1 MEWTND
7 LTLYGENKNFYQLDT
22 TGGKEMTDKSLS
34 RFKDERSIVL
44 CGEAGQGIQTV
55 EHILTQTLKL
65 SGYHV
70 FSTEEYMSRI
80 RGGSNSTL
88 IRVSSNRVS
97 APVDRIDLLIPFSL
111 GAVRHVQKKISSK
124 TVLLG
129 EKKVYGKEYH
139 GEKAIDVPLS
149 EIASE
154 VGGSIYS
161 NTVAMALLAGL
172 LKVESEVLD
181 RYLRHHFAG
190 KNETIVQKNLE
201 AARRGYEVSDELTRN
216 GKLQIDL
223 IKHNETKDEI
233 LIDGVEAL
241 AMGAIAGGC
250 NFLSFYPMSPST
262 AVAVLLAEHS
272 KEFGIIVEQAEDE
285 ISAMNMGIG
294 AWYAGARGLASTS
307 GGGFALMVEGLSLA
321 GMIESPMVV
330 HIGQRPGPATGLPTR
345 TEQGDL
351 LFALYSGHGEFPRII
366 LAPGTIK
373 DCFYLAQKAFNLADQ
388 YQVPVFILT
397 DQYLLESHYN
407 IPSLDPVRTPLE
419 KHFVETKP
427 GYKRYQLP
435 EAGLSP
441 RGIPGFGEG
450 LVVLD
455 SDEHDEEGH
464 ITEDLDLR
472 TKMVNKR
479 LRKLDLLRNNI
490 IPPELVGAEDYETLI
505 IGWGST
511 YHAIREA
518 LERLHRE
525 DIAFLHFKQ
534 VYPLHPEAIAYFKKA
549 KKTVIVE
556 NNGTAQFGQL
566 VRLETGFDMDRKILK
581 YNGLPFSV
589 DELEVQLKSVLD

>member
-1 MEWTND
+1 M
-7 LTLYGENKNFYQLDT
+7 KNNL
-22 TGGKEMTDKSLS
+22 LS
-34 RFKDERSIVL
+34 RFNDDVSIVL
-44 CGEAGQGIQTV
+44 GGEAGQGIQTV

-70 FSTEEYMSRI
+70 FSTQEYMSRI

-88 IRVSSNRVS
+88 IRVSSNRIS
-97 APVDRIDLLIPFSL
+97 APVDRIDLLIPFSP
-111 GAVRHVQKKISSK
+111 GAIRHVQRNISST

-129 EKKVYGKEYH
+129 ERKVYANEYQ
-139 GEKAIDVPLS
+139 GERAIDVRFS

-154 VGGSIYS
+154 VGGAVYS
-161 NTVAMALLAGL
+161 NTIAVGLLGGL
-172 LKVESEVLD
+172 LKVEPEILN
-181 RYLRHHFAG
+181 RYLRHHFSG
-190 KNETIVQKNLE
+190 KDETTIQKNLE
-201 AARRGYEVSDELTRN
+201 AARRGYEVSDELIRS
-216 GKLQIDL
+216 GKVEIDL
-223 IKHNETKDEI
+223 LKDEAIKDEI

-285 ISAMNMGIG
+285 IGAMNMGVG

-345 TEQGDL
+345 TEQGEL
-351 LFALYSGHGEFPRII
+351 LFALYAGHGEFPRII
-366 LAPGTIK
+366 FAPGTIE

-407 IPSLDPVRTPLE
+407 IPSLDPKRIPFT
-419 KHFVETKP
+419 KHFVETKQ
-427 GYKRYQLP
+427 GYERYQLA
-435 EAGLSP
+435 ESGLSP
-441 RGIPGFGEG
+441 RGIPGFGQG

-472 TKMVNKR
+472 TKMVDKR
-479 LRKLDLLRNNI
+479 IKKLDLLQNDA
-490 IPPELVGAEDYETLI
+490 IPPELVGPETYRTLI

-511 YHAIREA
+511 YHAIKES
-518 LERLHRE
+518 LGRLKR
-525 DIAFLHFKQ
+525 DDVAFLHFKQ
-534 VYPLHPEAIAYFKKA
+534 VYPLHPSTQGYLQKA
-549 KKTVIVE
+549 KKRVMVE
-556 NNGTAQFGQL
+556 NNGTGQFGKL
-566 VRLETGFDMDRKILK
+566 IRTETGFDMDRKILK
-581 YNGLPFSV
+581 YNGLPFSA
-589 DELEVQLKSVLD
+589 DELERELKLVLD

>member
-1 MEWTND
+1 MKSD
-7 LTLYGENKNFYQLDT
+7 LR
-22 TGGKEMTDKSLS
+22 S
-34 RFKDERSIVL
+34 RFNDDVSIVL

-55 EHILTQTLKL
+55 EHILTQTLIR

-80 RGGSNSTL
+80 RGGCNSTL
-88 IRVSSNRVS
+88 VRVSSKRVA
-97 APVDRIDLLIPFSL
+97 APVDRIDFLIPFSP
-111 GAVRHVQKKISSK
+111 GAVHHVHKRISSE
-124 TVLLG
+124 TILLG
-129 EKKVYGKEYH
+129 EKKNYGNEYQ
-139 GEKAIDVPLS
+139 GENAIDIPLS
-149 EIASE
+149 EIASG
-154 VGGSIYS
+154 VGGPIYS
-161 NTVAMALLAGL
+161 NTVAVALLAGL
-172 LKVESEVLD
+172 LKVEKEVLD
-181 RYLRHHFAG
+181 PYLRHHFAG
-190 KNETIVQKNLE
+190 KDQTIIQKNLE
-201 AARRGYEVSDELTRN
+201 AARRGYEVSDALLRN
-216 GKLQIDL
+216 GKIKIGLF
-223 IKHNETKDEI
+223 KHNDVRDEI

-241 AMGAIAGGC
+241 AMGAMAGGC

-262 AVAVLLAEHS
+262 ALAVLLAEHS

-345 TEQGDL
+345 TEQGEL
-351 LFALYSGHGEFPRII
+351 LFSLHSGHGEFPRII
-366 LAPGTIK
+366 LTPGTID
-373 DCFYLAQKAFNLADQ
+373 DCFYLAQKAFDLADR

-407 IPSLDPVRTPLE
+407 IPSLDPARTPLQ
-419 KHFVETKP
+419 KHFVETKQ
-427 GYKRYQLP
+427 GYKRYQFT
-435 EAGLSP
+435 ESGLSP

-450 LVVLD
+450 LVELD

-464 ITEDLDLR
+464 ITEELDLR

-479 LRKLDLLRNNI
+479 LRKLDLLKKDI
-490 IPPELVGAEDYETLI
+490 LPSELVGPENYKTLI

-511 YHAIREA
+511 YPIIKEA
-518 LERLHRE
+518 LERLERV
-525 DIAFLHFKQ
+525 DTALLHFKQ
-534 VYPLHPEAIAYFKKA
+534 VYPLHPSTITWIKKA

-566 VRLETGFDMDRKILK
+566 IRMQTGFDMDHKILK

-589 DELEVQLKSVLD
+589 EELEERLKSVLD

>member
-1 MEWTND
+1 MND
-7 LTLYGENKNFYQLDT
+7 KPLLRL
-22 TGGKEMTDKSLS
+22 KEDL
-34 RFKDERSIVL
+34 SIVL

-70 FSTEEYMSRI
+70 FSSQEYMSRI

-88 IRVSSNRVS
+88 VRVSSNRVS
-97 APVDRIDLLIPFSL
+97 APVDRIDLLIPFSP
-111 GAVRHVQKKISSK
+111 GAIRHVQKKISSK

-129 EKKVYGKEYH
+129 EKKIYGKEYQ
-139 GEKAIDVPLS
+139 GERAIDVPLS

-161 NTVAMALLAGL
+161 NTIAVALLAGL
-172 LKVESEVLD
+172 LKVEREVLD
-181 RYLRHHFAG
+181 QYLRHHFAG
-190 KNETIVQKNLE
+190 KDENTIHKNLE
-201 AARRGYEVSDELTRN
+201 AARRGYGVSDDLLKN

-223 IKHNETKDEI
+223 VKHNDIKEEI

-241 AMGAIAGGC
+241 AMGAVAGGC

-262 AVAVLLAEHS
+262 AVAVLLAQHS

-285 ISAMNMGIG
+285 IGAMNMGIG

-307 GGGFALMVEGLSLA
+307 GGGFALMVEGLSLT
-321 GMIESPMVV
+321 GIIESPMVV

-345 TEQGDL
+345 TEQGEL
-351 LFALYSGHGEFPRII
+351 LFALYAGHGEFPRII
-366 LAPGTIK
+366 LAPGTIE
-373 DCFYLAQKAFNLADQ
+373 DCFYLAQKAFDLADR
-388 YQVPVFILT
+388 YQIPVFILT

-407 IPSLDPVRTPLE
+407 IPSLDPTRIPLQ
-419 KHFVETKP
+419 KHFVETKQ
-427 GYKRYQLP
+427 GYKRYQLTGT
-435 EAGLSP
+435 GLSP

-479 LRKLDLLRNNI
+479 FKKLDLLKKDV
-490 IPPELVGAEDYETLI
+490 IPPELVGPENYRTLI

-511 YHAIREA
+511 YHTMREA
-518 LERLHRE
+518 LERLGT
-525 DIAFLHFKQ
+525 DDVAFLYFKQ
-534 VYPLHPEAIAYFKKA
+534 VYPLHPNTIAYLQKA
-549 KKTVIVE
+549 KKRVIFE
-556 NNGTAQFGQL
+556 NNGTGQFGQL
-566 VRLETGFDMDRKILK
+566 IRLQTGFDMDRKILK

-589 DELEVQLKSVLD
+589 DELEVQLKSALT

>member
-1 MEWTND
+1 M
-7 LTLYGENKNFYQLDT
+7 K
-22 TGGKEMTDKSLS
+22 TDSMS
-34 RFKDERSIVL
+34 RFNEDVSIVL

-70 FSTEEYMSRI
+70 FSTQEYMSRI

-88 IRVSSNRVS
+88 IRVSSNRIS
-97 APVDRIDLLIPFSL
+97 APVDRIDLLIPFSP
-111 GAVRHVQKKISSK
+111 GATSHVEKRISPK
-124 TVLLG
+124 TILLG
-129 EKKVYGKEYH
+129 EKKIYGKEYQ

-149 EIASE
+149 EIASQ
-154 VGGSIYS
+154 VGGPIYS
-161 NTVAMALLAGL
+161 NTIAVALLAGL
-172 LKVESEVLD
+172 LKVEREILD
-181 RYLRHHFAG
+181 RYLRHHFSG
-190 KNETIVQKNLE
+190 KDEDTIHKNLE
-201 AARRGYEVSDELTRN
+201 AARRGYAVSDELIRS
-216 GKLQIDL
+216 GKIEIDL
-223 IKHNETKDEI
+223 VKDDEIKDEI
-233 LIDGVEAL
+233 MIDGVEAL

-250 NFLSFYPMSPST
+250 NFISFYPMSPST
-262 AVAVLLAEHS
+262 AVAVLLAERA

-345 TEQGDL
+345 TEQGEL
-351 LFALYSGHGEFPRII
+351 LFALHAGHGEFPRVIF
-366 LAPGTIK
+366 APGTIE
-373 DCFYLAQKAFNLADQ
+373 DCFYLAQKAFDLADQ

-397 DQYLLESHYN
+397 DQYILESHYN
-407 IPSLDPVRTPLE
+407 IPSLDPMQFPLK
-419 KHFVETKP
+419 KHFVETKL
-427 GYKRYQLP
+427 GYKRHQLT
-435 EAGLSP
+435 ESGLSP

-479 LRKLDLLRNNI
+479 LKKLDHLRNDTI
-490 IPPELVGAEDYETLI
+490 APELVGPETYKTLI

-511 YHAIREA
+511 YHALKES
-518 LERLHRE
+518 LERLGTT
-525 DIAFLHFKQ
+525 DVAFLHFKQ
-534 VYPLHPEAIAYFKKA
+534 VYPLHPSTQDYLQKSRKR
-549 KKTVIVE
+549 VMVE
-556 NNGTAQFGQL
+556 NNGTGQFGQII
-566 VRLETGFDMDRKILK
+566 RMQTGFDMDRKILK
-581 YNGLPFSV
+581 YNGLPFSA
-589 DELEVQLKSVLD
+589 DELEKKLKSVLE

>member
-1 MEWTND
+1 MENN
-7 LTLYGENKNFYQLDT
+7 L
-22 TGGKEMTDKSLS
+22 MS
-34 RFKDERSIVL
+34 RPNEDVSIVL

-70 FSTEEYMSRI
+70 FSAEEYMSRI

-97 APVDRIDLLIPFSL
+97 APVDRIDLLIPFGERAISH
-111 GAVRHVQKKISSK
+111 VRKRISPK
-124 TVLLG
+124 TILLG
-129 EKKVYGKEYH
+129 EKKIYEKEYR
-139 GEKAIDVPLS
+139 GKKAIDVPLS
-149 EIASE
+149 EIASG
-154 VGGSIYS
+154 VGGPIFS
-161 NTVAMALLAGL
+161 NTVAVALLAGL
-172 LKVESEVLD
+172 LRVEREVLNQ
-181 RYLRHHFAG
+181 YLRHHFSG
-190 KNETIVQKNLE
+190 KDDITIQKNLE
-201 AARRGYEVSDELTRN
+201 AARRGYEVSYELMRS
-216 GKLQIDL
+216 GGLEIDL
-223 IKHNETKDEI
+223 FKNDAIKDEV

-262 AVAVLLAEHS
+262 AAAVLLAEHS

-294 AWYAGARGLASTS
+294 AWYAGARALASTS

-366 LAPGTIK
+366 LAPGTIE
-373 DCFYLAQKAFNLADQ
+373 DCFYLAQKSFDLADR

-407 IPSLDPVRTPLE
+407 IPSLDPTRIPLQ
-419 KHFVETKP
+419 KHFVETKQ
-427 GYKRYQLP
+427 GYKRYELT

-441 RGIPGFGEG
+441 RGIPNFGKG

-464 ITEDLDLR
+464 ITDNMDMR
-472 TKMVNKR
+472 TRMVNKR
-479 LRKLDLLRNNI
+479 LKKMDLLMKDVI
-490 IPPELVGAEDYETLI
+490 APKFVGPKDYKTLI

-511 YHAIREA
+511 YHILKEA
-518 LERLHRE
+518 FERLGRE
-525 DIAFLHFKQ
+525 DTALLHFKQ
-534 VYPLHPEAIAYFKKA
+534 VYPLHPNTVDYLQKA
-549 KKTVIVE
+549 EKRVIVE
-556 NNGTAQFGQL
+556 NNGTGQFGQL
-566 VRLETGFDMDRKILK
+566 LRMQTGFNMDQKILK

-589 DELEVQLKSVLD
+589 DELEIQLKSVLD

>member
-1 MEWTND
+1 MN
-7 LTLYGENKNFYQLDT
+7 
-22 TGGKEMTDKSLS
+22 DKSLS
-34 RFKDERSIVL
+34 RFNEDVSIVL

-70 FSTEEYMSRI
+70 FSSEEYMSRI

-97 APVDRIDLLIPFSL
+97 APVDRIDLLIPFGP
-111 GAVRHVQKKISSK
+111 GAVSHVQKRISTE

-129 EKKVYGKEYH
+129 EKKIVENEYL
-139 GEKAIDVPLS
+139 GNRVFNVPFS

-154 VGGSIYS
+154 VGGPIYT
-161 NTVAMALLAGL
+161 NTVAVALLAGL
-172 LKVESEVLD
+172 LGVEREVLNQ
-181 RYLRHHFAG
+181 YLRHHFAG
-190 KNETIVQKNLE
+190 KDESIVHKNIE
-201 AARRGYEVSDELTRN
+201 ASRRGYGVSHELVRT
-216 GKLQIDL
+216 GKIQIDL
-223 IKHNETKDEI
+223 ARHNEIKDDI

-241 AMGAIAGGC
+241 AMGAVAGGC

-262 AVAVLLAEHS
+262 AVAVLLAQQSED
-272 KEFGIIVEQAEDE
+272 FGIIVEQAEDE
-285 ISAMNMGIG
+285 ISAMNMVIG

-321 GMIESPMVV
+321 GMIESPLVV

-345 TEQGDL
+345 TEQADL
-351 LFALYSGHGEFPRII
+351 LFALSSGHGEFPRII
-366 LAPGTIK
+366 FAPGTIQ
-373 DCFYLAQKAFNLADQ
+373 DCFYLAQKAFDLADR

-397 DQYLLESHYN
+397 DQHLLESHYN
-407 IPSLDPVRTPLE
+407 IPSLDPTRTPLV
-419 KHFVETKP
+419 KHFVETRQ
-427 GYKRYQLP
+427 GYRRYQLT
-435 EAGLSP
+435 ESGLSP

-472 TKMVNKR
+472 TKMVDKR
-479 LRKLDLLRNNI
+479 LKKLDLLRNDMT
-490 IPPELVGAEDYETLI
+490 PPELVGPKNQETLI
-505 IGWGST
+505 VGWGST
-511 YHAIREA
+511 YHAIKEA
-518 LERLHRE
+518 LGRLGTK
-525 DIAFLHFKQ
+525 DVAFLHFKQ

-566 VRLETGFDMDRKILK
+566 IRLQTGFDMDHKILK

-589 DELEVQLKSVLD
+589 EELEERLKSILD

>member
-1 MEWTND
+1 MKGN
-7 LTLYGENKNFYQLDT
+7 LT
-22 TGGKEMTDKSLS
+22 S
-34 RFKDERSIVL
+34 RFNEDVSIVL

-70 FSTEEYMSRI
+70 FSSEEYMSRI

-88 IRVSSNRVS
+88 VRVSSNRVS
-97 APVDRIDLLIPFSL
+97 APVDRIDLLIPFSP
-111 GAVRHVQKKISSK
+111 GAISHVQKKISPK
-124 TVLLG
+124 TILLG
-129 EKKVYGKEYH
+129 EKNIYGNEYQ
-139 GEKAIDVPLS
+139 GETAIHVPLS
-149 EIASE
+149 QIASE
-154 VGGSIYS
+154 VGGPIYL
-161 NTVAMALLAGL
+161 NTVAVALLAGL
-172 LKVESEVLD
+172 LKVEREVLD

-190 KNETIVQKNLE
+190 KGETIVQKNLE
-201 AARRGYEVSDELTRN
+201 AAIRGYRVSDELLRN
-216 GKLQIDL
+216 GIVQIDL
-223 IKHNETKDEI
+223 VKHNEIKDEI

-262 AVAVLLAEHS
+262 AIAVLLAQHS

-285 ISAMNMGIG
+285 ISAMNMVIG

-321 GMIESPMVV
+321 GMIESPLVI

-345 TEQGDL
+345 SEQGEL

-366 LAPGTIK
+366 LAPGAIE
-373 DCFYLAQKAFNLADQ
+373 DCFYLAQKAFNLADR

-397 DQYLLESHYN
+397 DQYILESHYN
-407 IPSLDPVRTPLE
+407 IPSLDPARNPLE
-419 KHFVETKP
+419 KHFIETKQ
-427 GYKRYQLP
+427 GYKRYQLT

-472 TKMVNKR
+472 TTMVNKR
-479 LRKLDLLRNNI
+479 LKKLDLIEKEI
-490 IPPELVGAEDYETLI
+490 IPHELLGSENYKTLI
-505 IGWGST
+505 VGWGST
-511 YHAIREA
+511 YHAISEA
-518 LERLHRE
+518 LGRLGTK
-525 DIAFLHFKQ
+525 DVAFLHFKQ
-534 VYPLHPEAIAYFKKA
+534 IYPLHPESIAYFKKA

-556 NNGTAQFGQL
+556 NNGTGQFGQL
-566 VRLETGFDMDRKILK
+566 IRLQTGFDMDHKILK

-589 DELEVQLKSVLD
+589 EELEERLKSVFD

>member
-1 MEWTND
+1 MEMKNEWMSRLND
-7 LTLYGENKNFYQLDT
+7 EV
-22 TGGKEMTDKSLS
+22 
-34 RFKDERSIVL
+34 SIVL

-70 FSTEEYMSRI
+70 FSSEEYMSRI

-97 APVDRIDLLIPFSL
+97 APVDRIDLLIPFSS
-111 GAVRHVQKKISSK
+111 GAIRHVQKRISPK
-124 TVLLG
+124 TTLLG
-129 EKKVYGKEYH
+129 EKKIYEKEYQ
-139 GEKAIDVPLS
+139 GKNAIDIRFS

-154 VGGSIYS
+154 AGGPIYT
-161 NTVAMALLAGL
+161 NTVAVALLAGL
-172 LKVESEVLD
+172 LGVEREVLNQ
-181 RYLRHHFAG
+181 YLRHHFAG
-190 KNETIVQKNLE
+190 KDESIVHKNIE
-201 AARRGYEVSDELTRN
+201 AARRGYGVSDELVRT

-223 IKHNETKDEI
+223 ARHNEIKDDI

-321 GMIESPMVV
+321 GMIESPLVV

-366 LAPGTIK
+366 LAPGTIE

-397 DQYLLESHYN
+397 DQYILESHYN
-407 IPSLDPVRTPLE
+407 IPSLDPTRTPLK
-419 KHFVETKP
+419 KHFVETRK
-427 GYKRYQLP
+427 GYKRFELT
-435 EAGLSP
+435 ETGLSP
-441 RGIPGFGEG
+441 RGIPSFGEG

-479 LRKLDLLRNNI
+479 LKKLDLLKNDM
-490 IPPELVGAEDYETLI
+490 IPPELVGPKNYKTLI

-511 YHAIREA
+511 YHAIREV
-518 LERLHRE
+518 LGRLGTK
-525 DIAFLHFKQ
+525 DVAFLHFKQ

-566 VRLETGFDMDRKILK
+566 IRLQTGFDMDHKILK

-589 DELEVQLKSVLD
+589 EELEERLKSILD

>member
-1 MEWTND
+1 MND
-7 LTLYGENKNFYQLDT
+7 KL
-22 TGGKEMTDKSLS
+22 LS
-34 RFKDERSIVL
+34 RFKDEVSIVL

-70 FSTEEYMSRI
+70 FSLDEYMSRI

-88 IRVSSNRVS
+88 VRVSSDRVS
-97 APVDRIDLLIPFSL
+97 APVDRIDLLIPFSP
-111 GAVRHVQKKISSK
+111 GAVRHVQKRISSQ

-129 EKKVYGKEYH
+129 EKKVYGNEYK
-139 GEKAIDVPLS
+139 GERSIDIRFS

-154 VGGSIYS
+154 VGGPIYS
-161 NTVAMALLAGL
+161 NTVAVALLAGL
-172 LKVESEVLD
+172 LKVEREVLD
-181 RYLRHHFAG
+181 RYLGHHFSG
-190 KNETIVQKNLE
+190 KDDVTIQKNLE
-201 AARRGYEVSDELTRN
+201 AARRGYEVSDELLRN
-216 GKLQIDL
+216 GKLRIDL
-223 IKHNETKDEI
+223 ARHNEIKDDI

-262 AVAVLLAEHS
+262 AVATLLSEHS

-321 GMIESPMVV
+321 GMIESPLVV

-351 LFALYSGHGEFPRII
+351 LFALHAGHGEFPRII
-366 LAPGTIK
+366 LAPGTIE
-373 DCFYLAQKAFNLADQ
+373 DCFYLAQKAFDLADQ

-397 DQYLLESHYN
+397 DQYLLESHRN
-407 IPSLDPVRTPLE
+407 IPSLDQARIPLQ
-419 KHFVETKP
+419 KRFIETRQ
-427 GYKRYQLP
+427 GYQRYELT
-435 EAGLSP
+435 ESGLSP

-479 LRKLDLLRNNI
+479 FKKLDLLKKDV
-490 IPPELVGAEDYETLI
+490 IPPELVGSENYRTLI

-511 YHAIREA
+511 YHTIKEA
-518 LERLHRE
+518 LERLGRE
-525 DIAFLHFKQ
+525 DIALLHFKQ
-534 VYPLHPEAIAYFKKA
+534 VYPLHSNTVDYLQKA
-549 KKTVIVE
+549 KKRVIVE
-556 NNGTAQFGQL
+556 NNGTGQFGQL
-566 VRLETGFDMDRKILK
+566 IRMQTGFNMDRKILK

-589 DELEVQLKSVLD
+589 EELEGQLKSVLE

>member
-1 MEWTND
+1 MKND
-7 LTLYGENKNFYQLDT
+7 WRL
-22 TGGKEMTDKSLS
+22 
-34 RFKDERSIVL
+34 RFNEEVSIVL

-55 EHILTQTLKL
+55 EHILTQTLIL

-80 RGGSNSTL
+80 RGGSNSTMV
-88 IRVSSNRVS
+88 RVSSNRVS
-97 APVDRIDLLIPFSL
+97 APVDRIDFLVPFSP
-111 GAVRHVQKKISSK
+111 GAVRHVQKRISSE
-124 TVLLG
+124 TILLG
-129 EKKVYGKEYH
+129 EKKNYGNEYQ
-139 GEKAIDVPLS
+139 GERAIDVPLS
-149 EIASE
+149 QIAQEI
-154 VGGSIYS
+154 GGPLYS
-161 NTVAMALLAGL
+161 NTVAVALLAGL
-172 LKVESEVLD
+172 LKVEKEVLNP
-181 RYLRHHFAG
+181 YLRHHFAG
-190 KNETIVQKNLE
+190 KDETIVQKNLE
-201 AARRGYEVSDELTRN
+201 AARRGYEVSDTLLRN
-216 GKLQIDL
+216 GKIQIGL
-223 IKHNETKDEI
+223 VKHNEVKDEI

-345 TEQGDL
+345 TEQGEL

-366 LAPGTIK
+366 LTPGTIEG
-373 DCFYLAQKAFNLADQ
+373 CFYLAQKAFDLADQ

-407 IPSLDPVRTPLE
+407 ISSLDPTRIPL
-419 KHFVETKP
+419 KKYFIETKQD
-427 GYKRYQLP
+427 YRRYQLT
-435 EAGLSP
+435 ETGISP
-441 RGIPGFGEG
+441 RGIPNFGEG

-464 ITEDLDLR
+464 ITEDMDLR

-479 LRKLDLLRNNI
+479 LKKLDLLMKDVI
-490 IPPELVGAEDYETLI
+490 APELIGPKDYKTLI

-511 YHAIREA
+511 YLIIKEA
-518 LERLHRE
+518 LERLGRE
-525 DIAFLHFKQ
+525 EMALLHFKQ
-534 VYPLHPEAIAYFKKA
+534 VYPLHPNTVDYLQKA
-549 KKTVIVE
+549 KKRVIVE
-556 NNGTAQFGQL
+556 NNRTGQFGQL
-566 VRLETGFDMDRKILK
+566 LRMQTGFNMDQKILK
-581 YNGLPFSV
+581 YNGSPFSV
-589 DELEVQLKSVLD
+589 EELEVQLKSVLD